1 VTTSGTPPA
10 NLPSRRPYLLRAMHE
25 WMGDAMFTP
34 HLIVDANLAGVEV
47 PQAFVKDGR
56 IVLNASLDATQGL
69 QLGNEWIEFNARFS
83 GVVHHVRIP
92 VAAVL
97 GIYAR
102 ETGEGMVFNENES
115 GAPPPAAPVADG
127 TPRPAGGAR
136 PRRARLTVV
145 K

>member
-1 VTTSGTPPA
+1 VTSSDRPPA

-25 WMGDAMFTP
+25 WMGDAQFTP
-34 HLIVDANLAGVEV
+34 HLIVDANLPGVEV

-69 QLGNEWIEFNARFS
+69 QLTNEWIEFNARFS

-92 VAAVL
+92 VHAVL

-102 ETGEGMVFNENES
+102 ETGEGMVFNDGES
-115 GAPPPAAPVADG
+115 GAPPPASPETAG
-127 TPRPAGGAR
+127 TTRPAAS
-136 PRRARLTVV
+136 PKAKRARLTVV

>member
-1 VTTSGTPPA
+1 VTGSGTPPS

-25 WMGDAMFTP
+25 WMGDASFTP
-34 HLIVDANLAGVEV
+34 HLIVDANLPGVEV

-69 QLGNEWIEFNARFS
+69 QLGNDFIDFNARFS

-92 VAAVL
+92 LLAVL

-102 ETGEGMVFNENES
+102 ETGEGMVFNESDS

-127 TPRPAGGAR
+127 TPKPVSGAKAK
-136 PRRARLTVV
+136 RARLTVV

>member
-1 VTTSGTPPA
+1 
-10 NLPSRRPYLLRAMHE
+10 MHE

-34 HLIVDANLAGVEV
+34 HLIVDANVPGVEV

-69 QLGNEWIEFNARFS
+69 QLANDWIEFNARFS

-92 VAAVL
+92 VGAVL

-102 ETGEGMVFNENES
+102 ETGEGMVFNDTES
-115 GAPPPAAPVADG
+115 GAPPPTTPVAAG
-127 TPRPAGGAR
+127 TAKAAGGAK
-136 PRRARLTVV
+136 PKRARLTVV